1 MSIKT
6 ERVKY
11 GDETGW
17 LALPARAA
25 APLPAVV
32 VIQEIMG
39 LNAHI
44 EDVARRV
51 AAAGYAALAPDLYAA
66 GGGRPPALERGRIDT
81 AMAFMASLP
90 PGSFGDP
97 AARDA
102 GLARLPESERR
113 PVGETLNQ
121 LFAGM
126 RDRMPVILASLRRAV
141 GYLRRERPETRGS
154 KVGCVGFCMG
164 GGLSALLAC
173 EEPDLSAAVVYYGMT
188 PPAEKLATVPC
199 PVLAFYG
206 EKDVR
211 VNAGIPAFQDGMRK
225 QGKPYEHHVYPGAM
239 HAFFN
244 DDGPGYDV
252 NAARDSFWRM
262 LSFFA
267 LHLSG

>member
-1 MSIKT
+1 MGIRT
-6 ERVKY
+6 ETVRY
-11 GDETGW
+11 GDQSGY

-25 APLPAVV
+25 APIPAVV

-39 LNAHI
+39 LNANI

-51 AAAGYAALAPDLYAA
+51 AAAGYAALAPDLYAT
-66 GGGRPPALERGRIDT
+66 GDRRPAALERDRVDR

-102 GLARLPESERR
+102 GLARLPEGERR
-113 PVGETLNQ
+113 TVGETLNQ
-121 LFAGM
+121 LYVSM
-126 RDRMPVILASLRRAV
+126 RERMPVMVASLRRAV
-141 GYLRRERPETRGS
+141 GYLRRERPETRGQ

-173 EEPDLSAAVVYYGMT
+173 EEPDLSAAVVYYGTT
-188 PPAEKLATVPC
+188 PPQEKLAGISC

-211 VNAGIPAFQDGMRK
+211 VNAGIPGFQEGMRK
-225 QGKPYEHHVYPGAM
+225 LGKSYEHHVYPGAM

-244 DDGPGYDV
+244 DDGPGYNV
-252 NAARDSFWRM
+252 SAARDSFWRM
-262 LSFFA
+262 LGFFA
-267 LHLSG
+267 AHLPG